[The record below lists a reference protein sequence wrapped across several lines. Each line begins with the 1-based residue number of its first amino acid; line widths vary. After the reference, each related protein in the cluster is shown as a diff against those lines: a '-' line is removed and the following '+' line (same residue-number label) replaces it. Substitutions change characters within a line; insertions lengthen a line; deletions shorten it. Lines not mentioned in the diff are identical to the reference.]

1 MIGDM
6 MDPRKTF
13 GKAVTEV
20 AADNPDV
27 VVFSA
32 DSGKSS
38 GFGDFM
44 EKYPDRYFECG
55 IMEQGVTGMASG
67 MATAGKIPVFCAIAP
82 FVTARPYEMVRNDA
96 GYMSQNIKFVG
107 RNCGITYSD
116 LGVTH
121 QSLDDFGLMRLIPGM
136 TIIAPQDPVEIEE
149 AVKAMIG
156 YEGPV
161 YMRIGNPK
169 IPQLFERRPFTIGK
183 GEILRDGKDVT
194 IISTGSAT
202 RDVLDALSII
212 EEAGISAKVIGMP
225 TVLPLDREL
234 VRAAAKETKK
244 VVTVEEHYV
253 NGGMGSIVTE
263 ELSDMEGVTVR
274 RLGMPN
280 AYAVTSK
287 DYRELLSYYKLD
299 AKGISESV
307 IGFVGEKQAE

>member
-1 MIGDM
+1 MIGDL
-6 MDPRKTF
+6 MDPRKVF

-20 AADNPDV
+20 AKTNDRV

-38 GFGDFM
+38 GFAEFIK
-44 EKYPDRYFECG
+44 EFPERYFECG
-55 IMEQGVTGMASG
+55 IMEQGAVGMAAG

-82 FVTARPYEMVRNDA
+82 FVTARPYEMVRNDT
-96 GYMSQNIKFVG
+96 GYMKQNVKIVG

-136 TIIAPQDPVEIEE
+136 TILAPQDPVEIEE

-169 IPQLFERRPFTIGK
+169 IPQLFERQPFEIGK
-183 GEILRDGKDVT
+183 GNVIKEGGDVT
-194 IISTGSAT
+194 IIATGSCT
-202 RDVLDALSII
+202 KDVMEANELLTD
-212 EEAGISAKVIGMP
+212 AGIEAKIIGLP
-225 TVLPLDREL
+225 TVLPLDKEL
-234 VRAAAKETKK
+234 IRSSGAQTKR
-244 VVTVEEHYV
+244 VVTVEEHYI

-263 ELSDMEGVTVR
+263 ALSDMDDVTVK
-274 RLGMPN
+274 RLGIPN
-280 AYAVTSK
+280 IYATTSSN
-287 DYRELLSYYKLD
+287 YNELLAYYKLD
-299 AKGISESV
+299 AKGIAESV
-307 IGFVGEKQAE
+307 IQYLKK